1 MRLLRFKTPDGHP
14 ALGARVDDEVINLT
28 ELGLPGTLD
37 ELLRHGAAGM
47 ASVTAAIAKAT
58 KRIPL
63 KNVQLMAPLH
73 NPHKAF
79 AIGLNYLD
87 HAHEG
92 NFDPP
97 KQPVLFHRYPTS
109 WVPHGVAI
117 ERPKASIEF
126 DYEGEI
132 VAIIGKG
139 GKYITKEKALDHVA
153 GYSLFNMARFVISNF
168 VLVSGCGVRILTAV
182 VVLVQSL
189 FQPMNYLEGLLA

>member
-58 KRIPL
+58 KRTPL

-117 ERPKASIEF
+117 ERPKASIELSQLLVR
-126 DYEGEI
+126 
-132 VAIIGKG
+132 VA
-139 GKYITKEKALDHVA
+139 
-153 GYSLFNMARFVISNF
+153 S
-168 VLVSGCGVRILTAV
+168 IL
-182 VVLVQSL
+182 
-189 FQPMNYLEGLLA
+189 PKKKP